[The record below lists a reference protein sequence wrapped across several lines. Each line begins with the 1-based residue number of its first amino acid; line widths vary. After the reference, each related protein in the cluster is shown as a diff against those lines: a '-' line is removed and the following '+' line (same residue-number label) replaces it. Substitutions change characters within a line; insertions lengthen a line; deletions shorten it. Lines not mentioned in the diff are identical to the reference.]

1 MTWTSSW
8 TGSTLVKVH
17 SGQGSS
23 VGGATVEELEGVK
36 EWAVLLFP
44 TMAVNFI
51 FSVSD
56 PHSIHTDPYPVRA
69 QNHNADPDPNTN
81 RMRIWIQASR

>member
-1 MTWTSSW
+1 
-8 TGSTLVKVH
+8 VKVH

-51 FSVSD
+51 FR
-56 PHSIHTDPYPVRA
+56 P
-69 QNHNADPDPNTN
+69 PDNTILVTLN
-81 RMRIWIQASR
+81 INISTFFHFLP